1 MSTST
6 ARITAPAALGW
17 SRLLVIVSTVV
28 GIAGVLHGFLILRF
42 PLAGIIGGILF
53 LGTAWLVR
61 WRTRRLTIALAGA
74 AHLFELTNLLFVY
87 GGPEALSNPSAWQ
100 DFLINGFF
108 ILATLVGTVTAAA
121 AWRAETRR

>member
-1 MSTST
+1 MSAHAAHT
-6 ARITAPAALGW
+6 TAPATLSW

-28 GIAGVLHGFLILRF
+28 GIAEVLHGFLILRF

-74 AHLFELTNLLFVY
+74 AHLFELTMVLFVY

-100 DFLINGFF
+100 DFVINGFF
-108 ILATLVGTVTAAA
+108 LLATLVGTVTAVA
-121 AWRAETRR
+121 AWRAQSRR